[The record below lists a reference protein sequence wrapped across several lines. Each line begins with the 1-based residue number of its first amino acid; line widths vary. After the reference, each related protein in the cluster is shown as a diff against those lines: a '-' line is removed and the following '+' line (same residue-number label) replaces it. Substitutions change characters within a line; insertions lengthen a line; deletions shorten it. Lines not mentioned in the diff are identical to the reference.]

1 MGKLQGGILGI
12 MTGKVGG
19 VVGSTWKDKNTLRS
33 YRSSIAVNNTAKAV
47 ASKNIFADCVAKAI
61 QINGVIGRDLW
72 QRFEKSQSGYNALVA
87 QFRSAYDDGNQFRP
101 EKLILSKGKIEE
113 TPILSASI
121 NATTKDMTIT
131 WDTATTGYQLPSD
144 IPYVVIMSMDNEVL
158 KAYNGDD
165 LLTSRS
171 DGEIVIQN
179 FLHNGSYNK
188 FAYLMFRRN
197 DGTMTST
204 SYFWSVVE

>member
-19 VVGSTWKDKNTLRS
+19 VVGSTWKDKNTLRA

-47 ASKNIFADCVAKAI
+47 ASKTIFAECVAMAI

-87 QFRSAYDDGNQFRP
+87 QFRKAYNNGNVFEP
-101 EKLILSKGKIEE
+101 ENLILSKGKIEE
-113 TPILSASI
+113 TPVAEISI
-121 NATTKDMTIT
+121 NASNKDITIT
-131 WDTATTGYQLPSD
+131 WDTSTTGYQLSSD
-144 IPYVVIMSMDNEVL
+144 IPYIVIMSMDYKVL

-165 LLTSRS
+165 LLTRRS
-171 DGEIVIQN
+171 DGQIVITN
-179 FLHNGSYNK
+179 FQQDSSYNK
-188 FAYLMFRRN
+188 FVYLMFRRS

-204 SYFWSVVE
+204 SVYDKAVE

>member
-47 ASKNIFADCVAKAI
+47 ASKTIFAECVAKAI

-87 QFRSAYDDGNQFRP
+87 QFRSAYNSSNVFVPSD
-101 EKLILSKGKIEE
+101 LILSKGKIEE
-113 TPILSASI
+113 TAILSSALDGTGKNI
-121 NATTKDMTIT
+121 TIT
-131 WDTATTGYQLPSD
+131 WGTSTTGYQLPSD
-144 IPYVVIMSMDNEVL
+144 IPYVVVMADEYKVL
-158 KAYNGDD
+158 KAYNGED
-165 LLTSRS
+165 LLVKRS
-171 DGEIVIQN
+171 DGQIVITN
-179 FLHNGSYNK
+179 FQHSGNHPLHV
-188 FAYLMFRRN
+188 YLMFRRN

-204 SYFWSVVE
+204 SFFNEIDY

>member
-47 ASKNIFADCVAKAI
+47 AAKDVFSQCVAKAI

-87 QFRSAYDDGNQFRP
+87 QFRAAYDAGNTFI
-101 EKLILSKGKIEE
+101 EDNLILSKGKIEE
-113 TPILSASI
+113 TAITGGSI
-121 NATTKDMTIT
+121 AQTGKAIT
-131 WDTATTGYQLPSD
+131 VTWATATTGYQLATD
-144 IPYVVIMSMDNEVL
+144 VPYVVLMSTDGLVL
-158 KAYNGDD
+158 KAYSGED
-165 LLTSRS
+165 LGKTRASGTITVPNFQQ
-171 DGEIVIQN
+171 DGN
-179 FLHNGSYNK
+179 YNK
-188 FAYLMFRRN
+188 YIYLMFRRA
-197 DGTMTST
+197 DGTMVST
-204 SYFWSVVE
+204 SVNMMAEE

>member
-47 ASKNIFADCVAKAI
+47 ASKNIFAECVAKAI

-87 QFRSAYDDGNQFRP
+87 QFRSAYNNSNLFEP
-101 EKLILSKGKIEE
+101 ENLILSKGKIEE
-113 TPILSASI
+113 TPIHSASI
-121 NATTKDMTIT
+121 GATTKDITIA
-131 WDTATTGYQLPSD
+131 WHTATTGYQLPSD
-144 IPYVVIMSMDNEVL
+144 IPYIVIMSVDGQVL

-165 LLTSRS
+165 LLTNRS
-171 DGEIVIQN
+171 DGEILIPN
-179 FLHNGSYNK
+179 FQHMGNYDK
-188 FAYLMFRRN
+188 FVYLMFRRN
-197 DGTMTST
+197 DGTMTSASAFST
-204 SYFWSVVE
+204 VSQ

>member
-47 ASKNIFADCVAKAI
+47 ASKTVFAECVEKAI

-87 QFRSAYDDGNQFRP
+87 QFRSAYLGNNVFTP
-101 EKLILSKGKIEE
+101 NALILSKGKIEE
-113 TPILSASI
+113 TPIQSASI
-121 NATTKDMTIT
+121 NATTKDITIT
-131 WDTATTGYQLPSD
+131 WNTATTGYQLSSD
-144 IPYVVIMSMDNEVL
+144 IPYVVIMSTDYQVL

-165 LLTSRS
+165 LLTRRS
-171 DGEIVIQN
+171 DGEIVIPN
-179 FLHNGSYNK
+179 FQHDGTYNK
-188 FAYLMFRRN
+188 FVYLMFKRN
-197 DGTMTST
+197 DGTMVSTST
-204 SYFWSVVE
+204 FIDAEL

>member
-19 VVGSTWKDKNTLRS
+19 VVGSTWKDKNTLRA

-47 ASKNIFADCVAKAI
+47 ASKTIFAECVAKAI

-87 QFRSAYDDGNQFRP
+87 QFRAAYNSSDIFVPADV
-101 EKLILSKGKIEE
+101 ILSKGKIEE
-113 TPILSASI
+113 TPIVSATI
-121 NATTKDMTIT
+121 NAVSKDITIT
-131 WDTATTGYQLPSD
+131 WNTATTGYQLASD
-144 IPYVVIMSMDNEVL
+144 VPYVVIMSIDYLVL

-165 LLTSRS
+165 LSTKRS
-171 DGEIVIQN
+171 DGSITIPN
-179 FLHNGSYNK
+179 FQQDGTYNK
-188 FAYLMFRRN
+188 FVYLMFRRN

-204 SYFWSVVE
+204 SVFADAEA

>member
-47 ASKNIFADCVAKAI
+47 ASKNIFAECVAKAI

-87 QFRSAYDDGNQFRP
+87 QFRSAYNEAGYLFQSN
-101 EKLILSKGKIEE
+101 LILSKGKIEE
-113 TPILSASI
+113 TPIHSVSI
-121 NATTKDMTIT
+121 NATTKDITIT
-131 WDTATTGYQLPSD
+131 WNKATSGYQLPSD
-144 IPYVVIMSMDNEVL
+144 IPYVVIMSIDNQIL

-165 LLTSRS
+165 LLSRRS
-171 DGEIVIQN
+171 DGEIVITN
-179 FLHNGSYNK
+179 FQQSNSYSK
-188 FAYLMFRRN
+188 YVYLMFRRN

-204 SYFWSVVE
+204 STFAEVHE

>member
-47 ASKNIFADCVAKAI
+47 AAKDVFSQCVSKAI

-87 QFRSAYDDGNQFRP
+87 QFRAAYDAANNFVA
-101 EKLILSKGKIEE
+101 ENLILSKGKIEE
-113 TPILSASI
+113 PIITNQSI
-121 NATTKDMTIT
+121 AAVGKAITIT
-131 WDTATTGYQLPSD
+131 WATATTGYQLATD
-144 IPYVVIMSMDNEVL
+144 IPYVVLMTSDGLVL
-158 KAYNGDD
+158 KAYSGED
-165 LLTSRS
+165 LGKTRAS
-171 DGEIVIQN
+171 GTITVPN
-179 FLHNGSYNK
+179 FEHEAEFNK
-188 FAYLMFRRN
+188 QVYLMFRRA
-197 DGTMTST
+197 DGTMVSN
-204 SYFWSVVE
+204 SVTTLAEE

>member
-47 ASKNIFADCVAKAI
+47 QSKSIFAECVAKAI

-87 QFRSAYDDGNQFRP
+87 QFRAAYNEAGYLFQST
-101 EKLILSKGKIEE
+101 LILSKGKIEE
-113 TPILSASI
+113 TPIASASI
-121 NATTKDMTIT
+121 NATTKDITIT
-131 WDTATTGYQLPSD
+131 WNTATTGYQLASD
-144 IPYVVIMSMDNEVL
+144 VPYVVIMSIDNKVL

-165 LLTSRS
+165 LLTKRS
-171 DGEIVIQN
+171 DGEIVISNFEQN
-179 FLHNGSYNK
+179 GTYDK
-188 FAYLMFRRN
+188 YVYLMFRRN

-204 SYFWSVVE
+204 STFTEVHI

>member
-47 ASKNIFADCVAKAI
+47 ESKTIFAECVAKAI

-87 QFRSAYDDGNQFRP
+87 QFRSAFISGFGFVAS
-101 EKLILSKGKIEE
+101 ELILSKGKIEE

-121 NATTKDMTIT
+121 NAVSKDITIT
-131 WDTATTGYQLPSD
+131 WNTATTGYQLPSD
-144 IPYVVIMSMDNEVL
+144 IPYVVVMSLDGQIL

-165 LLTSRS
+165 LLTKRS
-171 DGEIVIQN
+171 
-179 FLHNGSYNK
+179 NGSIVVPNFEHGSIYAK
-188 FAYLMFRRN
+188 HVYLMFRRN

-204 SYFWSVVE
+204 SVYYQVNE

>member
-47 ASKNIFADCVAKAI
+47 ASKTIFAECVAKAI

-87 QFRSAYDDGNQFRP
+87 QFRSAYNNSNVFVPAD
-101 EKLILSKGKIEE
+101 LILSKGKIEE
-113 TPILSASI
+113 TAILSASYNSVLKKI
-121 NATTKDMTIT
+121 TIT
-131 WDTATTGYQLPSD
+131 WGTATTGYQLPSD
-144 IPYVVIMSMDNEVL
+144 IPYVVVMSEEGKAL
-158 KAYNGDD
+158 KAYNGED
-165 LLTSRS
+165 LLVKRS
-171 DGEIVIQN
+171 DGKMEVANFQN
-179 FLHNGSYNK
+179 SEEFPLHV
-188 FAYLMFRRN
+188 YLMFRRN
-197 DGTMTST
+197 DGTMTSP
-204 SYFWSVVE
+204 SFFNEIDY

>member
-47 ASKNIFADCVAKAI
+47 ASKTIFAECVAKAI

-87 QFRSAYDDGNQFRP
+87 QFRSAYNSDNTFEPQM
-101 EKLILSKGKIEE
+101 LILSKGKIEE
-113 TPILSASI
+113 TRILSSALD
-121 NATTKDMTIT
+121 ATGKNIIIT
-131 WDTATTGYQLPSD
+131 WGTATTGYQLPSD
-144 IPYVVIMSMDNEVL
+144 IPYVVVMADESTVL
-158 KAYNGDD
+158 KAYNGED
-165 LLTSRS
+165 LLKKRS
-171 DGEIVIQN
+171 DGQIVITNFQHSQN
-179 FLHNGSYNK
+179 FPLHV
-188 FAYLMFRRN
+188 YLMFRRN

-204 SYFWSVVE
+204 SFFNEIDY

>member
-47 ASKNIFADCVAKAI
+47 ASKTVFAECVDKAI

-87 QFRSAYDDGNQFRP
+87 QFRSAYDVSNLFRP
-101 EKLILSKGKIEE
+101 EALILSKGKIEE
-113 TPILSASI
+113 TPIVSASI
-121 NATTKDMTIT
+121 NATTKDITIT
-131 WDTATTGYQLPSD
+131 WNTATTGYQLPSD
-144 IPYVVIMSMDNEVL
+144 IPYVVIMSVGHDIL
-158 KAYNGDD
+158 KSYNGDD
-165 LLTSRS
+165 LLTRRS

-179 FLHNGSYNK
+179 FLAVGTYAKNV
-188 FAYLMFRRN
+188 YLMFRRN

-204 SYFWSVVE
+204 SVYVQVAE

>member
-47 ASKNIFADCVAKAI
+47 ASKSVFASCVAKAI

-72 QRFEKSQSGYNALVA
+72 QRYEKSQSGYNALVA
-87 QFRSAYDDGNQFRP
+87 QFRSAYNSSNIFEP
-101 EKLILSKGKIEE
+101 ANLILSKGKIEE
-113 TPILSASI
+113 TPIVSASI
-121 NATTKDMTIT
+121 NATTKDITIT
-131 WDTATTGYQLPSD
+131 WNTATTGYQLPSD
-144 IPYVVIMSMDNEVL
+144 VPYVVVMSVDNEVL

-165 LLTSRS
+165 LLTKRS
-171 DGEIVIQN
+171 
-179 FLHNGSYNK
+179 NGSMVIPNFERVGNYDK
-188 FAYLMFRRN
+188 SVYLMFRRN
-197 DGTMTST
+197 DGTMVSTST
-204 SYFWSVVE
+204 FTVVHE

>member
-47 ASKNIFADCVAKAI
+47 ASKTVFAECVAKAI

-87 QFRSAYDDGNQFRP
+87 QFRSAYNNSDVFVPGD
-101 EKLILSKGKIEE
+101 LILSKGKIEE
-113 TPILSASI
+113 TMAEEATI
-121 NATTKDMTIT
+121 NGTTKDITIT
-131 WDTATTGYQLPSD
+131 WDTATTGYQLSSD
-144 IPYVVIMSMDNEVL
+144 IPYVVIMSMDNQVL
-158 KAYNGDD
+158 KAFNGDD
-165 LLTSRS
+165 LLTKRS
-171 DGEIVIQN
+171 DGQIVIPN
-179 FLHNGSYNK
+179 FVHNGSYDKN
-188 FAYLMFRRN
+188 FYLMFRRN
-197 DGTMTST
+197 DGTMTSNST
-204 SYFWSVVE
+204 FSTVNL

>member
-47 ASKNIFADCVAKAI
+47 AAKTVFAECVAKAI

-87 QFRSAYDDGNQFRP
+87 QFRAAYNSSNVFVP
-101 EKLILSKGKIEE
+101 EELILSKGKIEV
-113 TPILSASI
+113 TPVLSTSI
-121 NATTKDMTIT
+121 VNSGKDLTIT
-131 WDTATTGYQLPSD
+131 WNTATTGYQLPSD
-144 IPYVVIMSMDNEVL
+144 IPYVVLMSDDTNVL
-158 KAYNGDD
+158 KAFNGED
-165 LLTSRS
+165 LLVKRS
-171 DGEIVIQN
+171 DGTITIANFEIGGDGIAHV
-179 FLHNGSYNK
+179 
-188 FAYLMFRRN
+188 YLMFRRN

-204 SYFWSVVE
+204 SFYYNNEY

>member
-47 ASKNIFADCVAKAI
+47 ASKTIFAECVAKAI

-87 QFRSAYDDGNQFRP
+87 QFRSAYNRDNTFEPQM
-101 EKLILSKGKIEE
+101 LILSKGKIEE
-113 TPILSASI
+113 TPILSAIWNSV
-121 NATTKDMTIT
+121 AKKIT
-131 WDTATTGYQLPSD
+131 VTWGTATTGYQLPSD
-144 IPYVVIMSMDNEVL
+144 VPYIVVMSEDSKVL
-158 KAYNGDD
+158 KAFSGED
-165 LLTSRS
+165 LLKKRS
-171 DGEIVIQN
+171 DGQIEIAN
-179 FLHNGSYNK
+179 FKHSEEFPLHV
-188 FAYLMFRRN
+188 YLMFRRN

-204 SYFWSVVE
+204 SFFNEIDY

>member
-47 ASKNIFADCVAKAI
+47 ASKQIFADCVAKAI

-87 QFRSAYDDGNQFRP
+87 QFRSAYNEAGYLFQSN
-101 EKLILSKGKIEE
+101 LILSKGKIEE
-113 TPILSASI
+113 TPIISASI
-121 NATTKDMTIT
+121 NATTKDITIT

-144 IPYVVIMSMDNEVL
+144 VPYVVIMSTDNQIL

-165 LLTSRS
+165 LLTKRS
-171 DGEIVIQN
+171 DGEILITN
-179 FLHNGSYNK
+179 FQQNGSYSK
-188 FAYLMFRRN
+188 YVYLMFRRS
-197 DGTMTST
+197 DGTMTSN
-204 SYFWSVVE
+204 SYYTEVHA

>member
-19 VVGSTWKDKNTLRS
+19 VVGSTWKDKNTLRA

-47 ASKNIFADCVAKAI
+47 ASKSVFADSVAKAI

-87 QFRSAYDDGNQFRP
+87 QFRSAYNDSNIFEP
-101 EKLILSKGKIEE
+101 ENLILSKGKIEV
-113 TPILSASI
+113 TPIRSAVVNGVS
-121 NATTKDMTIT
+121 KDIVIT
-131 WDTATTGYQLPSD
+131 WDTETSGYQLPSD
-144 IPYVVIMSMDNEVL
+144 IPYVVIMSSDGQVL

-165 LLTSRS
+165 LLTRRS

-179 FLHNGSYNK
+179 FQQNGSYSK
-188 FAYLMFRRN
+188 WVYLMFRRN
-197 DGTMTST
+197 DGTMASI
-204 SYFWSVVE
+204 SYHNYVPE

>member
-47 ASKNIFADCVAKAI
+47 AAKTVFAECVAKAI

-72 QRFEKSQSGYNALVA
+72 QRFEKSQSGYNALVS
-87 QFRSAYDDGNQFRP
+87 QFRSAYNNSNVFVPGD
-101 EKLILSKGKIEE
+101 LILSKGKIEE
-113 TPILSASI
+113 TPILSS
-121 NATTKDMTIT
+121 NYDSVGKKVTLT
-131 WDTATTGYQLPSD
+131 WSTATTGYQLPSD
-144 IPYVVIMSMDNEVL
+144 IPYVVIMTEDNTVL
-158 KAYNGDD
+158 KAYNGED
-165 LLTSRS
+165 LSVKRS
-171 DGEIVIQN
+171 DGQIEITNVQSSGAFPVN
-179 FLHNGSYNK
+179 
-188 FAYLMFRRN
+188 AYLMFRRN

-204 SYFWSVVE
+204 SFFNYM